1 MILNIILLILILIVL
16 LVLITFIFSILNP
29 IVVEKFKF
37 FDNLLINFNISSS
50 IPDEEKSVDSAS
62 KAFVVADE
70 NIKFTSANIENKANL
85 SCSII
90 KETYKSGWDQKYS
103 CIGFGDCARIC
114 PQQAIVIENGMAVIT
129 DLCNGCGQCLEICP
143 QKLIK
148 MAEKDVK
155 ISSLINSEDSEKS
168 TEIHS
173 QKFDES
179 VKWIENKKFK
189 IWTHLYNFL
198 NVAD

>member
-1 MILNIILLILILIVL
+1 MVSKEYVVGIVAEFL
-16 LVLITFIFSILNP
+16 EDITDIT
-29 IVVEKFKF
+29 
-37 FDNLLINFNISSS
+37 NL
-50 IPDEEKSVDSAS
+50 
-62 KAFVVADE
+62 
-70 NIKFTSANIENKANL
+70 NIENKANL

-90 KETYKSGWDQKYS
+90 KETYKSGSDQKYS

-168 TEIHS
+168 TELIVPFPILRYFS
-173 QKFDES
+173 SISTSAFTASGLQKYTIPSFS
-179 VKWIENKKFK
+179 
-189 IWTHLYNFL
+189 
-198 NVAD
+198 

>member
-1 MILNIILLILILIVL
+1 MILNIIFLILILIVL

-29 IVVEKFKF
+29 IVSEKFKL
-37 FDNLLINFNISSS
+37 FDNLLINFNISN
-50 IPDEEKSVDSAS
+50 PTQEGKKTTESVY
-62 KAFVVADE
+62 KAFVVADD
-70 NIKFTSANIENKANL
+70 NIKFTSSTIENKSNL

-90 KETYKSGWDQKYS
+90 KETYKSGWNQQYS

-114 PQQAIVIENGMAVIT
+114 PQQAIIIDNSIAVVT
-129 DLCNGCGQCLEICP
+129 KLCNGCGKCLEVCP
-143 QKLIK
+143 QQLIK

-179 VKWIENKKFK
+179 VKWIENRKFK
-189 IWTHLYNFL
+189 IWTHLYSFL
-198 NVAD
+198 NIAD